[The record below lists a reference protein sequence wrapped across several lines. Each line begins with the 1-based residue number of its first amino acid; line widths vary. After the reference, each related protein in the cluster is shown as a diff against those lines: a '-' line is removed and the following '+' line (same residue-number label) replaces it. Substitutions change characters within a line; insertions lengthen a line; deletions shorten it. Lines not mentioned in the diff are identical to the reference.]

1 MDNTRVKDM
10 TLRISGRSYPIKVNP
25 EDEEHIHQMEKQ
37 INNKIQFY
45 KVEFKDIDHQDAL
58 TMTLLTYAF
67 DLNKLKQQNADF
79 SKIGQKL
86 ESLESIIDQAS

>member
-1 MDNTRVKDM
+1 M
-10 TLRISGRSYPIKVNP
+10 TLRISGRNYPVKVDP
-25 EDEEHIHQMEKQ
+25 EDEDHIHQIEKQ

-45 KVEFKDIDHQDAL
+45 KKEFKDIDHQDAL

-67 DLNKLKQQNADF
+67 ELTKLKNADF